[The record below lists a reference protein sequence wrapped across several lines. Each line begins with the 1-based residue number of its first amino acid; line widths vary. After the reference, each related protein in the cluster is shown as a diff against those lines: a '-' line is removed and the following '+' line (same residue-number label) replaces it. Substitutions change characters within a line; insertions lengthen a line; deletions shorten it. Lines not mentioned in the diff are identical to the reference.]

1 MLDVANF
8 DSDFT
13 NDEARGSAVLDSALS
28 ATAGSVRYLFF
39 RYRSILCIP
48 RLFLLYLSFE
58 HMMSLCFRT
67 AKNDN
72 FDHQLKIKP
81 PKIFCSTYLCK
92 KESLQQTLRQRKTD
106 TVRHW

>member
-1 MLDVANF
+1 VLDVANF

-58 HMMSLCFRT
+58 HLMSLCFRT
-67 AKNDN
+67 VKNDN
-72 FDHQLKIKP
+72 FED
-81 PKIFCSTYLCK
+81 FCSTYLCK

-106 TVRHW
+106 IVTHWQYW